1 MRRDDG
7 LVNDTT
13 LGQGGGWIAID
24 DAAATARRIPWSLD
38 CERKEKYNSYH
49 K

>member
-7 LVNDTT
+7 LVDDTT

-24 DAAATARRIPWSLD
+24 GAAATARRIPWALD
-38 CERKEKYNSYH
+38 SESKEEYNSYY